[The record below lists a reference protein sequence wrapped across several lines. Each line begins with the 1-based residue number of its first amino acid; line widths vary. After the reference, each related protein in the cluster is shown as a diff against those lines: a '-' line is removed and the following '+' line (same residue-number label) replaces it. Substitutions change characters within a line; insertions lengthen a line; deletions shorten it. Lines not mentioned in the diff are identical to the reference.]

1 MEIRH
6 LRYFIAVAEEM
17 HFARAAERLNIAPP
31 TLSHSIAALE
41 TELGAR
47 LFQRKTKSAV
57 ALTDAG
63 KRFFEEARS
72 ALRHFEHAETAG
84 RRAARGE
91 VGTIAV
97 GYMHAAS
104 CAGVVPDSII
114 AFHKK
119 SPDVTFNLSHHDT
132 FTQLKG
138 IIDGSF
144 DVGFIRK
151 PQRYPTGLTGFV
163 ICRRPF
169 WAAIPKDHP
178 LAAQDSVRPAALATA
193 KFIALTI
200 EMEAGIWGNIAA
212 ALPPT
217 SSPQVV
223 QRAAD
228 SFTLLTMVGA
238 GLGISIVPE
247 QFWRLDIPGVVYR
260 RIIGAVRQA
269 EIAVVHRKNE
279 QGIAVKAY
287 IELLRKMRER

>member
-57 ALTDAG
+57 AQTDAG

-119 SPDVTFNLSHHDT
+119 SPDVTFNLSHHDI